1 MSPSLYTFRELD
13 AWIALGWGGRG
24 RVLLCFLFF
33 FPQFALVPIL
43 APGCVVRESES
54 ETKELQSCQL
64 NWPLLFVILEK
75 Q

>member
-1 MSPSLYTFRELD
+1 MSQSLYTFRELD
-13 AWIALGWGGRG
+13 AWIALGWGCRG

-33 FPQFALVPIL
+33 SPQFALVPIL
-43 APGCVVRESES
+43 APGCIGRESEA

-64 NWPLLFVILEK
+64 NWHLLLVILEK

>member
-1 MSPSLYTFRELD
+1 MDSFRVFF
-13 AWIALGWGGRG
+13 I
-24 RVLLCFLFF
+24 F

-43 APGCVVRESES
+43 APGCIGRESEA

-64 NWPLLFVILEK
+64 NWHLLLVILEK